1 MKAKGGYVREHV
13 GVPLLNAILNYQH
26 TGYERAAAMLNQV
39 RDEIVLIGGSHAQR
53 DLFEWML
60 IDSLIK
66 SGNLNRA
73 KSFLFERTLARSENA
88 ASWQRYGEVLASLGD
103 SIGATVAEEKVTQL
117 TTT

>member
-1 MKAKGGYVREHV
+1 M
-13 GVPLLNAILNYQH
+13 
-26 TGYERAAAMLNQV
+26 TAAMLNQV

-73 KSFLFERTLARSENA
+73 KSFLFERTLARPENT
-88 ASWQRYGEVLASLGD
+88 ASWHRYGEVLAGLGD
-103 SIGATVAEEKVTQL
+103 SIGAAAAEEKVTQL

>member
-1 MKAKGGYVREHV
+1 
-13 GVPLLNAILNYQH
+13 
-26 TGYERAAAMLNQV
+26 MLNQV

-73 KSFLFERTLARSENA
+73 RSFLAERTLARPKNS
-88 ASWQRYGEVLASLGD
+88 ASWKRYGEVLTGLGD
-103 SIGATVAEEKVTQL
+103 SIGAAVAEEKITQL
-117 TTT
+117 TTTLTEISP